1 MSLGM
6 PMRVGM
12 SVVQIGV
19 MRVLVHE
26 RHMPVAMRVRL
37 ARGIAGHVFVPVMFV
52 MRMAMFV
59 LEGLVPMLVLMRLG
73 EMQRDADRHQSAR
86 DDELSCQRLAE
97 QGDRDQRADKRR
109 RGEIG
114 AGARRAEMAETEH
127 E

>member
-1 MSLGM
+1 M

-37 ARGIAGHVFVPVMFV
+37 ARRIAGHVRMPVMFV
-52 MRMAMFV
+52 MRVAMLV
-59 LEGLVPMLVLMRLG
+59 LERLVPMLVLMRLG